1 VRVLP
6 FKPTVKSDPNS
17 SFPQTPFSLPRRWW
31 RAATAPVYARGDVS
45 TTQQVAVKALL
56 WLPVVLPVLAL
67 LVAAVIHVATGVRA
81 RNLAAEAMDS
91 ARTGGLVKA
100 RMQAMSAHGL
110 RPEDLSVRRA
120 VAFVRSK
127 INDRSALELWEQL
140 ASETPLTVEEAKEYA
155 VFAMLFGTEDQ
166 FGSAAGL
173 LEKSGDQKEADLLRS
188 ARELRTGNLADSL
201 TRARE
206 AAAGGADP
214 DKTLHLLRVLVAR
227 HGLSMMRS
235 QVADPADEK
244 GVAEG
249 ADLVDALQGTEHGRT
264 ALGLGL
270 AMLPVGRDRARTWA
284 QAALADPA
292 PDHPGLIPAAQFM
305 VETGEG
311 APADYRARLGPIF
324 AKGSLEQR
332 TAYAQ
337 WLNRHGFADETLGLV
352 TAEEASADGHAYA
365 VRSMALA
372 TLRQWAALM
381 EMTEQ
386 PASAPESLRLSTRA
400 LAAAMSGRSDLVPD
414 LVAEAVRA
422 GARDNRLNEVLAAVT
437 QLEGEEFADDALLQM
452 CTDPGLVPVVL
463 PYARDRFAREGKS
476 DLRRQALEFAVA
488 AAPAAPPVLDH
499 QRRRALLEGKSV
511 DLRETAAALVSR
523 DLAPRFTHAL
533 ALLREGLP
541 EQALEVI
548 QDAGRRPADLP
559 PGDLAVQIAVLEAN
573 NRGEDAAGARLLLPS
588 ARLDELEQDLAD
600 RGLPPGPGPV
610 VGDGQM

>member
-1 VRVLP
+1 M
-6 FKPTVKSDPNS
+6 KPESATSP
-17 SFPQTPFSLPRRWW
+17 PRPTLLSLPRRWW
-31 RAATAPVYARGDVS
+31 SAATEPFYIDEERTIA
-45 TTQQVAVKALL
+45 QQMTRRVLL
-56 WLPVVLPVLAL
+56 WLPIVLPALAL
-67 LVAAVIHVATGVRA
+67 LAAVVIYVAIGVRA
-81 RNLAAEAMDS
+81 RNLAAEAMES
-91 ARTGGLVKA
+91 ARSGGLLKA

-110 RPEDLSVRRA
+110 RPDDLDVRRA

-127 INDRSALELWEQL
+127 INDRAALDLWEQL
-140 ASETPLTVEEAKEYA
+140 AADTPLTAEEAKEYA
-155 VFAMLFGTEDQ
+155 VFAMLFGTADQ
-166 FGSAAGL
+166 FANAAGL
-173 LEKSGDQKEADLLRS
+173 LEKSGDKEEADLLRS
-188 ARELRTGNLADSL
+188 ARELRSGNLADSL
-201 TRARE
+201 SRARE
-206 AAAGGADP
+206 AAAGGTDP
-214 DKTLHLLRVLVAR
+214 AKTLHLLRVLVAR

-235 QVADPADEK
+235 AVADPADEK
-244 GVAEG
+244 GVAEA

-292 PDHPGLIPAAQFM
+292 PDHPGLVPAAQFM

-324 AKGSLEQR
+324 AKASLEQR

-337 WLNRHGFADETLGLV
+337 WLNRHGFADETLGLL
-352 TAEEASADGHAYA
+352 TAEEASADGQAYA

-386 PASAPESLRLSTRA
+386 PTSAPESLRLTTRT

-452 CTDPGLVPVVL
+452 CTDPRLVPIVL
-463 PYARDRFAREGKS
+463 PYARDRFAREGKA
-476 DLRRQALEFAVA
+476 DLWRQAVEFAMA

-588 ARLDELEQDLAD
+588 GRLDSLEQGLAD
-600 RGLPPGPGPV
+600 RGLPSKPEPEPA
-610 VGDGQM
+610 DGQM